1 MLTGDEMKIKITFFL
16 IIIIVLSTVT
26 AFAGTLDSALDE
38 IPTDTLEDYLNKN
51 NQYFSDNNIKLRD
64 LIVNAF
70 KGRLDISLKD
80 YFLYE
85 FSNEQGFF
93 KSVLKTGINIIV
105 ICMVLTIIKYFS
117 DEFGS
122 QSVSDIVMVFSVLII
137 FTIILKDVLIIKN
150 LLKSDF
156 MTFKTI
162 TEEINAV
169 FMAAMLT
176 FGKLSIMQFF
186 QTSLNYV
193 VGMTTQLIYSLTD
206 IMTIV
211 MIAVIL
217 INNMSKLINAT
228 LMYKF
233 LKKATLLILSGYMII
248 IVINFSVQGYIYYKT
263 DHHWTSLGAYLA
275 YKEFA
280 IVNNIAPIEITDLRE
295 NRVDGFLGTYFS
307 KSKKINAKEDYIL
320 YYDNL
325 NIDVKIDGVK
335 VSGLNNDDKWE
346 SSDKYSAFLNGNNG
360 LTVIKNNS
368 IKNNSKILV
377 IKDSYANSF
386 IQFLINNYN
395 EIYVVDLRS
404 YSTGFNN
411 FFKENKFNNVLIMYS
426 LKNLSEDVNLSKL
439 KY

>member
-193 VGMTTQLIYSLTD
+193 VGMTTQLIYRFTD

-248 IVINFSVQGYIYYKT
+248 IVINFSVQGYILYKT
-263 DHHWTSLGAYLA
+263 DNIFISSIKALSPAAVPVIGNAVSSFFGVFLKSILMIKDILGIVIIIFMFSAFGGSLIKIGLALILYKAVGVLTEPFSENISKLIYEMADIFYIYLICLITPII
-275 YKEFA
+275 
-280 IVNNIAPIEITDLRE
+280 IVTVYYSILLNYMNNIF
-295 NRVDGFLGTYFS
+295 G
-307 KSKKINAKEDYIL
+307 
-320 YYDNL
+320 
-325 NIDVKIDGVK
+325 
-335 VSGLNNDDKWE
+335 
-346 SSDKYSAFLNGNNG
+346 
-360 LTVIKNNS
+360 
-368 IKNNSKILV
+368 
-377 IKDSYANSF
+377 
-386 IQFLINNYN
+386 
-395 EIYVVDLRS
+395 
-404 YSTGFNN
+404 
-411 FFKENKFNNVLIMYS
+411 
-426 LKNLSEDVNLSKL
+426 
-439 KY
+439 